1 MNTNKFDSLLN
12 FALTYPRIVS
22 EQAFFSLTGQILSEP
37 RWEIL
42 MRYYG
47 RIEAIMEE
55 VAFTYQKLSASFLL
69 IKIDY
74 NKISQLGAL
83 QQVVYLELPRVMNYI
98 LDQNISQICVGERTY
113 SKQGFGLSGK
123 GILVGIVDSGID
135 YRHDDFRYVDGST
148 RILSLWDQNGDSN
161 PPVGF
166 EEGSV
171 YTREQINEAL
181 LEPTPIQMLE
191 KVPEQDIL
199 GHGTAL
205 AGIAAGNGRAS
216 RGKYTGIAPESELV
230 VVKVSNR
237 GEQENLTRL
246 LPRNVDVM
254 LGVRYVL
261 EEAIKQDKPVSIV
274 IGFGLTEG
282 AHNGRNSME
291 TFLDQASLIWKNN
304 IVVGVGNQGNKDNHT
319 SGTLKLGEEKDISI
333 FIDENQEYYLL
344 TMVSDFLDTIDIQL
358 QAPNGEKTEILQGVI
373 GTRAAVFGETSV
385 LINFAGPNV
394 INGSEQITILIEGYQ
409 GGEVVSG
416 IWTLRLFPREIID
429 GRYNIW
435 GSSIDPI
442 ERLTRFLES
451 DPYVT
456 LTIPSTSQTVT
467 SVGGLDGRTGKILNF
482 SGRGY
487 TSDGRVKPDVAAPA
501 SAIMAPTSL
510 VLNDYALVTGTSAA
524 AAFVAGGY
532 ALLLEYGVLKQPDS
546 YYYGEILKAYVI
558 KGAKRLPAQGPYPNR
573 LWGYGGMCVQSVLET
588 LEERYN
594 M

>member
-22 EQAFFSLTGQILSEP
+22 ERTFFSLTGQMLSEP

-47 RIEAIMEE
+47 EIENIMSENT
-55 VAFTYQKLSASFLL
+55 VTYQKLASNFAL
-69 IKIDY
+69 IKIESTQ
-74 NKISQLGAL
+74 ISQLGAL
-83 QQVVYLELPRVMNYI
+83 QEVIYLELPRVMDYI
-98 LDQNISQICVGERTY
+98 LDQNTSQICVGERTY
-113 SKQGFGLSGK
+113 SKQGFGLSGQ

-135 YRHDDFRYVDGST
+135 YRHDDFRNPDGST
-148 RILSLWDQNGDSN
+148 RIVSLWDQNGDKT
-161 PPVGF
+161 PPEGF
-166 EEGSV
+166 QEGSV

-191 KVPEQDIL
+191 KVPEQDLL

-216 RGKYTGIAPESELV
+216 RGKYTGIAPKSELI

-237 GEQENLTRL
+237 GEEVLTSL

-261 EEAIKQDKPVSIV
+261 EEAVKQNKPVSIV
-274 IGFGLTEG
+274 LGFGLTEG

-291 TFLDQASLIWKNN
+291 TFLDQCSLIWKNN

-319 SGTLKLGEEKDISI
+319 SGTLKVGEQKDIPI
-333 FIDENQEYYLL
+333 FIDEGQEYYLM

-358 QAPNGEKTEILQGVI
+358 QAPNGEKTEVLQGGI

-409 GGEVVSG
+409 GGAVVSG
-416 IWTLRLFPREIID
+416 IWTLRLFPKEIID

-435 GSSIDPI
+435 GSSINPL

-467 SVGGLDGRTGKILNF
+467 SVGGLDGRTSKILNF

-487 TSDGRVKPDVAAPA
+487 TSDDRVKPDVAAPA

-510 VLNDYALVTGTSAA
+510 RMNDYALVTGTSAA

-532 ALLLEYGVLKQPDS
+532 ALLLEYGVLKQPNN

-558 KGAKRLPAQGPYPNR
+558 KEAKRLPAQGPYPNR
-573 LWGYGGMCVQSVLET
+573 LWGYGSMCVQSVLET